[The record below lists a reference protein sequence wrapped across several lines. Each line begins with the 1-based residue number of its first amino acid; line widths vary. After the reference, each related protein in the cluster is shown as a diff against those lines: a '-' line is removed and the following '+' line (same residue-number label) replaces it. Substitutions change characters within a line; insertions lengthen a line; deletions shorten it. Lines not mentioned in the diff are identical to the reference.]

1 VLKVTVLVL
10 KHVRVAVELPAA
22 QTCFGQPMLS
32 NRRPRD
38 SGYALCEIWDSR
50 RHSMHVEWF
59 RT

>member
-1 VLKVTVLVL
+1 MLVL